1 MLGRMKR
8 LIADALAATAETWP
22 PIRRAYRWVREA
34 AHVLANREGRARQDV
49 EQAFVKVLRSIGVTK
64 RHCGPLEAALT
75 HFLKVTRSYRSGL
88 FHCYDDPA
96 IPRTNNDLEH
106 CFGQHRFHERRATG
120 RKTGAPSAVLR
131 GSVRLVASVA
141 SRLRQFVAVELVPH
155 DYEHWRQIRQSVRR
169 RFALRAQGRRFR
181 HDPQA
186 YLARL
191 EADYLKSALPV

>member
-8 LIADALAATAETWP
+8 LITDALAATADAWS
-22 PIRRAYRWVREA
+22 PIRRAYRWVWEA
-34 AHVLANREGRARQDV
+34 SRILANREGHARRDV

-64 RHCGPLEAALT
+64 RHCGPLEDVLT

-88 FHCYDDPA
+88 FHCYDDA
-96 IPRTNNDLEH
+96 DIPRTNNDLEH

-120 RKTGAPSAVLR
+120 RKSGAPNAVLR

-141 SRLRQFVAVELVPH
+141 SRLRQFVAVELAPH
-155 DYEHWRQIRQSVRR
+155 DHGQWRQIRQSVRR
-169 RFALRAQGRRFR
+169 GFALRAQGRRFR

-186 YLARL
+186 YLVQL
-191 EADYLKSALPV
+191 EADYLKSALPA